1 MSGKQWIYLEGIDC
15 FKLTVIGILVLVD
28 NGRQT
33 KQGTLSLRVSGKEE
47 RRQRQWDWVMKKRK
61 NRKRQ
66 REEGWE
72 KKKQEGNM
80 PGSAVIF
87 TCDSRQQISK
97 DKIFHWMSG
106 HILLCALNSQVFEVA
121 AVSLKKKVIV

>member
-1 MSGKQWIYLEGIDC
+1 MGLGNEETQEPK
-15 FKLTVIGILVLVD
+15 KTK
-28 NGRQT
+28 GR
-33 KQGTLSLRVSGKEE
+33 R
-47 RRQRQWDWVMKKRK
+47 M
-61 NRKRQ
+61 
-66 REEGWE
+66 E

-80 PGSAVIF
+80 PASAVIF

-121 AVSLKKKVIV
+121 AVSFKKKSYSLSGLRHIYVLEGWLDRSIGQP

>member
-66 REEGWE
+66 REEGW
-72 KKKQEGNM
+72 KKRSKKGICL
-80 PGSAVIF
+80 AVLSSSHV
-87 TCDSRQQISK
+87 TQDSK
-97 DKIFHWMSG
+97 
-106 HILLCALNSQVFEVA
+106 SQKTKYF
-121 AVSLKKKVIV
+121 IG